1 MQTIGFLL
9 PRSTYYTGISFDL
22 FDGLTSSLS
31 SLGRNDIR
39 IVTENIG
46 FGSDKQL
53 CYKAAEQLIMHEQA
67 QVVFAYIGHRMA
79 QVLRPLFTAA
89 NRLLI
94 VLDAGAHL
102 PQEWPSSPHIYY
114 HSLNNALG
122 SWLSSNLAVRD
133 GYSNGGMVTGYYDG
147 GYLHTVG
154 AYNGYLEAGGKMR
167 FNLATGYRKEDFSM
181 QPLKEQFQ
189 HSETDCLI
197 SLFSGDYVQWFFK
210 DLVQHFPDQHLPV
223 YLPPFALEESM
234 LKEAVYPGDKVSGIA
249 TWSVN
254 LQNEQ
259 NALFTD
265 KIRAAGR
272 EPNLFSLLGWEAG
285 ILADFLTKELQQR
298 PNCKQAAEQLSDFS
312 FESPRGTVVFDKE
325 TNSSIAPLYEAK
337 IENDGTGHCAVKIV
351 GEIADVASAYEN
363 LRSQPIE
370 ESVSGWFNSYTCI

>member
-53 CYKAAEQLIMHEQA
+53 CYKAAEQLLMHEQA

-102 PQEWPSSPHIYY
+102 PQEWPSSPHIFY

-122 SWLSSNLAVRD
+122 SWLSSNMAVRD

-147 GYLHTVG
+147 GYLQTIG
-154 AYNGYLEAGGKMR
+154 AYNGYLEAGGTIR

-189 HSETDCLI
+189 HSGNDCLI
-197 SLFSGDYVQWFFK
+197 SIFSGDYVQWFFK
-210 DLVQHFPDQHLPV
+210 DLQQHFPDQHLPV

-234 LKEAVYPGDKVSGIA
+234 LKEAVYPGDKVSGVA
-249 TWSVN
+249 SWSVT
-254 LQNEQ
+254 LKNEQ
-259 NALFTD
+259 NALFTE
-265 KIRAAGR
+265 KIQSAGR

-285 ILADFLTKELQQR
+285 ILADFLTKELQQQ
-298 PNCKQAAEQLSDFS
+298 PNCKQAGEKLSQFS

-351 GEIADVASAYEN
+351 AEINDVVGAYES